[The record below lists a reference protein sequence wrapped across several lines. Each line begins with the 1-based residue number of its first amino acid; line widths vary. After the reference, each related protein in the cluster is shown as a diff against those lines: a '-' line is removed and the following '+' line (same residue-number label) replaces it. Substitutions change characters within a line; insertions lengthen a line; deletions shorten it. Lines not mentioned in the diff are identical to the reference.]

1 MLLVLPLIS
10 GCPGERMAK
19 PMSDADQQT
28 TSARLAEL
36 EQRAQELQAAANAY
50 LDSTALSVKNEPIAE
65 EVKFAYGTCVILRNY
80 VFFTEMHGAKS
91 FAHNLKLMRNSAREY
106 DSLCVPLDTPVIGGE
121 RGSAEYEGE
130 LAAARVQYVAT
141 QRMREAREEFS
152 KELQSAST
160 EIVNLLHKSIEK

>member
-1 MLLVLPLIS
+1 
-10 GCPGERMAK
+10 
-19 PMSDADQQT
+19 MSDRT
-28 TSARLAEL
+28 LLLRLVGI
-36 EQRAQELQAAANAY
+36 
-50 LDSTALSVKNEPIAE
+50 T
-65 EVKFAYGTCVILRNY
+65 
-80 VFFTEMHGAKS
+80 KS
-91 FAHNLKLMRNSAREY
+91 FGGLVANEY